1 MQIKPANRTH
11 AQNRFIRRLQNKHD
25 RFIAGG
31 GVGLKGS
38 PIPGPLTPVEIAHK
52 ARRRA
57 RRLFKAQSSLKSL
70 PFKISSFETE
80 LLRLEALPTPED
92 SKGALEHTS
101 KISFVCSS
109 IIKLESELT
118 RQTRIL
124 SALS

>member
-1 MQIKPANRTH
+1 MHKDIAKRSH
-11 AQNRFIRRLQNKHD
+11 AQNRFLRREDN
-25 RFIAGG
+25 RAGDHPA
-31 GVGLKGS
+31 KGT
-38 PIPGPLTPVEIAHK
+38 PIPGPLTPTETAHK

-57 RRLFKAQSSLKSL
+57 RRLQKAQESIKFL